1 VWCCLVGWHFVL
13 SLFSMW
19 WRKLTCN
26 IALIGTMIPCLT
38 KYSHGHINKIWTYS
52 SDWNSDSVFRFLW
65 CQHESTLV
73 RIWSDVGAGVM
84 QLQSRKDHII
94 FGQRQPTV
102 WRMISR
108 TCCHKHNR
116 LSWRIGWRM
125 SQFWRSKC
133 IRCCGDGRQSY
144 KLSLLLHCWYVLP
157 WHSLLLLLTSLRL
170 SVQGCTQTEFFMLS
184 LQAET
189 SSVESIDTWSGVEVK
204 MMRMMML

>member
-1 VWCCLVGWHFVL
+1 MVTSTKSEH
-13 SLFSMW
+13 
-19 WRKLTCN
+19 
-26 IALIGTMIPCLT
+26 IALIGTVIQFSDFCDVNMRVLWSGMVWCWSLT
-38 KYSHGHINKIWTYS
+38 DAAAKQKGSHYFW
-52 SDWNSDSVFRFLW
+52 
-65 CQHESTLV
+65 
-73 RIWSDVGAGVM
+73 
-84 QLQSRKDHII
+84 
-94 FGQRQPTV
+94 QRQPTV

-108 TCCHKHNR
+108 TCSHKHNR

-157 WHSLLLLLTSLRL
+157 WHSLLLLLTSLGL
-170 SVQGCTQTEFFMLS
+170 SVQGCTQTEFFMPS

-189 SSVESIDTWSGVEVK
+189 SSLESIDTWSGFAGK